1 MPAPAPNRAVRL
13 FGTTVPE
20 PASRLLT
27 AGPLTAELDAG
38 ALRTICLGGVEVIR
52 AIAFLVRD
60 ESWGTRPPTISRL
73 RVREDAD
80 GFSVT
85 YEARF
90 GEAGKQLLT
99 RATITGRPDGSLD
112 FDADS
117 RAEGEVLTNRTGFI
131 VLHPLRGVAG
141 ERLTVEHVDGSVV
154 EDRFPAIVSPLQPF
168 YEIRALTHEALPGV
182 KVTCRMEGDT
192 FEMEDHRNWTD
203 ASYKT
208 YVRPLALPWPYSIA
222 AGTSFRQSVSL
233 RCAGKLPRPAKAG
246 AARRVTV
253 EVGGPTRAAMP
264 QIGLGLPATE
274 GDPSLAVAELV
285 AAVGP
290 QLLLA
295 QIDLTAGHGTP
306 EVERARALGE
316 ATGAAVAL
324 EIVIPGR
331 RAPKDE
337 LARISRTIARSGLM
351 PAAVTIWAAADRKG
365 VLPGSQGPKLPAPE
379 EIYAAAREAFPD
391 VPLGGGHYA
400 FFTELN
406 RKRPQAE
413 LLDFVTHT
421 TCGIVHAADDRS
433 VMETLEALPY
443 VVRSARAFIGKA
455 GYRVGPSA
463 IGARDN
469 PYGAA
474 PAANPGNGRV
484 PLAAM
489 DPRQRGLFGAA
500 WTLGYVAALARG
512 GVDVVTLGAPTG
524 PHGLVARRAAWKQP
538 YFDRARKPAIY
549 PVYHVVAGLA
559 AAAGA
564 KQIKTESS
572 DPSAIAAIA
581 WRRRGG
587 LSLWL
592 ANLTG
597 TEQRV
602 ALAGLPDGPAILRRL
617 DEDSFVEATGDPA
630 AFRAGGRR
638 LAKVGSLTLGAYAV
652 AALELGA

>member
-1 MPAPAPNRAVRL
+1 ML

-38 ALRTICLGGVEVIR
+38 ALRYVRLGGVEVLR

-60 ESWGTRPPTISRL
+60 ENWGTRAPAISRL
-73 RVREDAD
+73 KVREDEK
-80 GFSVT
+80 GFRVS

-90 GEAGKQLLT
+90 GEPGHELLT

-112 FDADS
+112 FEADS
-117 RAEGEVLTNRTGFI
+117 TAEGDVLTNRTGFI

-141 ERLTVEHVDGSVV
+141 ERLTVEHVDGRIA
-154 EDRFPAIVSPLQPF
+154 EDRFPAIINPLQPF

-182 KVTCRMEGDT
+182 RVTCRMEGDT

-208 YVRPLALPWPYSIA
+208 YVRPLALPWPYTIA
-222 AGTSFRQSVSL
+222 AGTGFRQSVSL
-233 RCAGKLPRPAKAG
+233 RCEGKLPRPAKAG
-246 AARRVTV
+246 AAKRVTV
-253 EVGGPTRAAMP
+253 ELGAPLRAPMP
-264 QIGLGLPATE
+264 QIGLGLPAAE
-274 GDPSLAVAELV
+274 GEPALAAAELL

-290 QLLLA
+290 QLLLV
-295 QIDLTAGHGTP
+295 QIDLTAGHASP
-306 EVERARALGE
+306 EIERARALGE
-316 ATGAAVAL
+316 ATGAEVAL
-324 EIVIPGR
+324 EIIIPGR
-331 RAPKDE
+331 RSPAAE
-337 LARISRTIARSGLM
+337 LDRISRTAARAGLV
-351 PAAVTIWAAADRKG
+351 PASVTVWAAGDRKG

-379 EIYAAAREAFPD
+379 EIYAAARAAFPGAQ
-391 VPLGGGHYA
+391 VGGGHYA

-443 VVRSARAFIGKA
+443 VVQSARAFIGKA

-484 PLAAM
+484 ALAAM

-524 PHGLVARRAAWKQP
+524 PHGLVARRADWKQP
-538 YFDRARKPAIY
+538 YFDRLKQPAVY

-564 KQIKTESS
+564 RQLKASSS
-572 DPSAIAAIA
+572 DPSAVEAIA

-587 LSLWL
+587 TSLWL

-597 TEQRV
+597 STQRV
-602 ALAGLPDGPAILRRL
+602 ALAGLPEGGATLRLL
-617 DEDSFVEATGDPA
+617 DEGSFHRATSEPQS
-630 AFRAGGRR
+630 FRAGGRR
-638 LAKVGSLTLGAYAV
+638 LAKAGSLTLGPYAV
-652 AALELGA
+652 AALELGQP